1 MGKIDCVDLG
11 KEFFLVQFSTKEDCE
26 AVLRNGPW
34 FIRENFSSIRPWK
47 PNFKPAKAN
56 IFSVAIWVRLDE
68 LSIEYYHIE
77 ALQLIGNSI
86 SKVFRIDTHT
96 ANESRGK
103 FARLCIQVDIGKPL
117 VIALLI
123 GGKEQTVCYEG
134 VQRLCFACGRIGH
147 WRDNCPYVV

>member
-1 MGKIDCVDLG
+1 MDLG

-86 SKVFRIDTHT
+86 GKVFRIDTHT

-117 VIALLI
+117 VTALLI
-123 GGKEQTVCYEG
+123 GGKE
-134 VQRLCFACGRIGH
+134 
-147 WRDNCPYVV
+147 